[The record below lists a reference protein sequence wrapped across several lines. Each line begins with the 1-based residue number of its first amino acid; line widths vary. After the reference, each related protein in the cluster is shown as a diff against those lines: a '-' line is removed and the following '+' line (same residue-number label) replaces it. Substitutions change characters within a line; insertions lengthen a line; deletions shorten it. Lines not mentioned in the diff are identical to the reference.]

1 MKSFVGQKS
10 EKFALRIIN
19 LCRHLHNKKNEF
31 VLSKQILR
39 SGTSIGAN
47 LAESDFSIS
56 KKEYLAKI
64 YIAIKECS
72 ETLYW
77 LRLLRDSELI
87 SQKEFCSIYPECEEL
102 GKLLSKSIKTIKK
115 TV

>member
-10 EKFALRIIN
+10 ELFALRIIN
-19 LCRHLHNKKNEF
+19 LYKHLTDKKKEF
-31 VLSKQILR
+31 VLSKQALR

-47 LAESDFSIS
+47 LSESDYSFS
-56 KKEYLAKI
+56 KKEYLAKV

-77 LRLLRDSELI
+77 LR
-87 SQKEFCSIYPECEEL
+87 F
-102 GKLLSKSIKTIKK
+102 
-115 TV
+115 